1 MDAAHLP
8 ALLMHHLLWRIN
20 QCHGL
25 ERRAALKR
33 ILLGWVVDL
42 VEAPS
47 ALGLG
52 SRG

>member
-1 MDAAHLP
+1 
-8 ALLMHHLLWRIN
+8 MHHLLWRIN